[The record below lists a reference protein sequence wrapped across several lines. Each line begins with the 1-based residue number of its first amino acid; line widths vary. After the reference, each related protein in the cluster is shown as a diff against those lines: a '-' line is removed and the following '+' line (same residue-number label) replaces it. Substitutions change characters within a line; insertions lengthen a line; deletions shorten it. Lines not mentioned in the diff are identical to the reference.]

1 MTQARLAASG
11 STALPTGVDV
21 TTLAPH
27 WARLAQRTWILLFV
41 INLGF
46 IVVGLPFAYQTR
58 LTPCPYSGYMCIS
71 GQLNAAQYAIAQA
84 EGLSI
89 PVIAAVMTAF
99 GMTDLIGMSLVGGI
113 LIWRKP
119 NDLAAVGM
127 AYVGLTCALG
137 NSDGFGAF
145 RQVSPLAWSAIL
157 LVWSI
162 NGFLR
167 PLLMCIIPDGQFR
180 PRWVVL
186 PALGCSLAL
195 AYIILFR
202 HFEPVVGGSYDRV
215 VNIETLITLFVLL
228 YRYRHIP
235 EQRQQM
241 KWILSGTAVFCAVMI
256 VFVGLSSV
264 IPVLS
269 QPDHPIAY
277 TTRLS
282 LFIVMRSF
290 VFLMIL
296 IAILR
301 FRLFDIDLLINRTL
315 VYGALTLMIM
325 AVYMLIVGG
334 LGSLL
339 QAQSSLPL
347 SLLATGILAA
357 AFQPMRMQVQRSV
370 NRLMFGK
377 RDEPLA
383 VLDDLAKH
391 LEIVVTPR
399 NMLTSIVDLT
409 RRTLKLPYVA
419 IEVDAATGQ
428 SMPTIIDCGQP
439 AGSLVTFPLI
449 YHGQRVGALLAS
461 PRSPG
466 EILNPADRTVLE
478 NVARQT
484 SAAIYAA
491 RLTQALQHSRQHI
504 ITTREEERRRL
515 RRDLHDGLGP
525 ALATLTLQAEAARD
539 LIPSNPQRSAE
550 LMGEIIG
557 GAQAAIQ
564 EIRRVAYAL
573 RPPALDDLG
582 LITALREY
590 IAQIPR
596 GGPQQFQISLDAP
609 DVLPPLPAAVEV
621 AVYRIAQESL
631 TNVVRHAQA
640 TSCGLRLAVGEEVE
654 LEIWDDGR
662 GIPEACRAGVG
673 LRAIHERT
681 AELGGSC
688 VIDSAPGRGTRLT
701 VRLPLTD

>member
-1 MTQARLAASG
+1 
-11 STALPTGVDV
+11 
-21 TTLAPH
+21 
-27 WARLAQRTWILLFV
+27 
-41 INLGF
+41 
-46 IVVGLPFAYQTR
+46 
-58 LTPCPYSGYMCIS
+58 
-71 GQLNAAQYAIAQA
+71 
-84 EGLSI
+84 
-89 PVIAAVMTAF
+89 
-99 GMTDLIGMSLVGGI
+99 
-113 LIWRKP
+113 
-119 NDLAAVGM
+119 
-127 AYVGLTCALG
+127 
-137 NSDGFGAF
+137 
-145 RQVSPLAWSAIL
+145 
-157 LVWSI
+157 
-162 NGFLR
+162 
-167 PLLMCIIPDGQFR
+167 
-180 PRWVVL
+180 
-186 PALGCSLAL
+186 
-195 AYIILFR
+195 
-202 HFEPVVGGSYDRV
+202 
-215 VNIETLITLFVLL
+215 
-228 YRYRHIP
+228 
-235 EQRQQM
+235 
-241 KWILSGTAVFCAVMI
+241 
-256 VFVGLSSV
+256 
-264 IPVLS
+264 
-269 QPDHPIAY
+269 
-277 TTRLS
+277 
-282 LFIVMRSF
+282 
-290 VFLMIL
+290 
-296 IAILR
+296 
-301 FRLFDIDLLINRTL
+301 
-315 VYGALTLMIM
+315 
-325 AVYMLIVGG
+325 
-334 LGSLL
+334 
-339 QAQSSLPL
+339 
-347 SLLATGILAA
+347 
-357 AFQPMRMQVQRSV
+357 
-370 NRLMFGK
+370 
-377 RDEPLA
+377 
-383 VLDDLAKH
+383 
-391 LEIVVTPR
+391 
-399 NMLTSIVDLT
+399 MLTSIVDLT

-491 RLTQALQHSRQHI
+491 RLTQALQ
-504 ITTREEERRRL
+504 
-515 RRDLHDGLGP
+515 
-525 ALATLTLQAEAARD
+525 QAEAARD

-640 TSCGLRLAVGEEVE
+640 TSCGLRLAVDEEVE